1 MEKLTESTWDTLG
14 IPFLWTFASAILV
27 YAIGM
32 PIYANDPTN
41 RSIHIAFA
49 VLYGLWGLFVT
60 VLMVVYLFRTILVVA
75 HPVRTPLGAL
85 FGLLDFWF
93 ALLVMQTAVLY
104 IAYMF
109 NPIDAFAG
117 QGTQNGP
124 WYAWLQLSLTVVSN
138 FHGAVAGDIV
148 PIATFPLIW
157 LTLSSVLA
165 RLFMVFAIPIVLR
178 IIFTVVSNGTTA
190 TKKTTVKVKV

>member
-14 IPFLWTFASAILV
+14 FPFLWTFVSAILV

-49 VLYGLWGLFVT
+49 VLYGAWAFFVT
-60 VLMVVYLFRTILVVA
+60 VLMVVYLFRNILVRA
-75 HPVRTPLGAL
+75 HPMRTPLGAML
-85 FGLLDFWF
+85 GLLDFWF
-93 ALLVMQTAVLY
+93 ALLIMQTAVLY

-109 NPIDAFAG
+109 NPIDAFTG

-165 RLFMVFAIPIVLR
+165 RLFMVFAIPIILR
-178 IIFTVVSNGTTA
+178 IIYTAALLPSTT
-190 TKKTTVKVKV
+190 TKRGKEYV